1 VNAYSGIPRGQ
12 AGKQFPGKA
21 SGLLVKK
28 ELLHSRPFKCR
39 QEGAGVFCCPA
50 LLPRIILLKESH
62 TMAMDYQTNSSQVA
76 TVTGDYTTDLVLHKI
91 ATVEVPQGKH
101 IALAYSGGL
110 DSTLCVKL
118 SELKYHAR
126 QLTAIN
132 VDVGQ
137 GQEEIEMSI
146 ARALQLGIT
155 PITIDVKQEFTTEWL
170 TKAIH
175 ANSDYNGYPVS
186 TSMTRQL
193 IAARVAEKALELGCD
208 ALMEGSSGKGNDQ
221 YRMHNVFSLF
231 APGLPIF
238 VPVRDFDL
246 TRSEEQILM
255 EHYGVPVEELIVG
268 GDDKTMWCR
277 SIASGGIDLT
287 TELPD
292 DIWMW
297 LVPPQHAPNTPTR
310 LTLTW
315 ENGLPIALNGVELP
329 LDQIIEELNMVA
341 GANSI
346 GKIDLFEDGI
356 MGLKSREIYEAPA
369 ATLLLKVHRDLEQ
382 FCLTKEELQLKRQ
395 LEAQWARMV
404 YHGEWFHPL
413 KDAIDAFIAST
424 QKVVNG
430 EYVIEL
436 YKGNIDIVTRHSSSG
451 LFFPDVRSIKSASFN
466 QKECAPAAHIRGLP
480 YELIARRNKLVGL
493 EVH

>member
-1 VNAYSGIPRGQ
+1 MRCHSIAEVTC
-12 AGKQFPGKA
+12 KA
-21 SGLLVKK
+21 SLTLSSLQNVVRKGRGFFIALAPSQKHFV
-28 ELLHSRPFKCR
+28 
-39 QEGAGVFCCPA
+39 EGV
-50 LLPRIILLKESH
+50 EH
-62 TMAMDYQTNSSQVA
+62 TMAMHYSTNTTAVP
-76 TVTGDYTTDLVLHKI
+76 TVTGSSATDLALHKI
-91 ATVEVPQGKH
+91 TTVDVPQGKH

-118 SELKYHAR
+118 SELKYSAR

-137 GQEEIEMSI
+137 GKEEIEMSI
-146 ARALQLGIT
+146 ARAQQLGIT
-155 PITIDVKQEFTTEWL
+155 PITIDVKQEFTGQWL
-170 TKAIH
+170 TRAIQ

-246 TRSEEQILM
+246 TRSEEQLLM
-255 EHYGVPVEELIVG
+255 EYYGVQVEELIVG

-292 DIWMW
+292 DIWLW
-297 LVPPQHAPNTPTR
+297 LVPPHKASNIPTK

-315 ENGLPIALNGVELP
+315 ENGLPVALNDEKLP
-329 LDQIIEELNMVA
+329 LDTIIEQLNEIA
-341 GANSI
+341 GANGI

-369 ATLLLKVHRDLEQ
+369 ATLLLKIHRDLEQ

-395 LEAQWARMV
+395 LEAQWAKMV

-413 KDAIDAFIAST
+413 KEALDAFIAST
-424 QKVVNG
+424 QKAVNG
-430 EYVIEL
+430 DYEVEL
-436 YKGNIDIVTRHSSSG
+436 YKGNITITSRSSQSG

-480 YELIARRNKLVGL
+480 YELIARRNKRAGL
-493 EVH
+493 SAER

>member
-1 VNAYSGIPRGQ
+1 MAISNSVNKNQPATQHSS
-12 AGKQFPGKA
+12 A
-21 SGLLVKK
+21 L
-28 ELLHSRPFKCR
+28 EL
-39 QEGAGVFCCPA
+39 A
-50 LLPRIILLKESH
+50 
-62 TMAMDYQTNSSQVA
+62 
-76 TVTGDYTTDLVLHKI
+76 LHKI
-91 ATVEVPQGKH
+91 DSVEVPEGKS

-118 SELKYHAR
+118 SQQKYHAR
-126 QLTAIN
+126 SLLAIS

-137 GQEEIEMSI
+137 GEAEIQESIE
-146 ARALQLGIT
+146 RAETLGIS
-155 PITIDVKQEFTTEWL
+155 PLIIDAKQEFTEQWL
-170 TKAIH
+170 SKAIQ

-193 IAARVAEKALELGCD
+193 IAAHVAQKALELGCD

-231 APGLPIF
+231 APGLSIF

-246 TRSEEQILM
+246 TRGEEQLLM
-255 EHYGVPVEELIVG
+255 EHYGVPVEEVIAG

-277 SIASGGIDLT
+277 SIASGGIGLD

-292 DIWMW
+292 SIWLW
-297 LVPPQHAPNTPTR
+297 LTPPAKAPDKPTT
-310 LTLTW
+310 LKLTW
-315 ENGLPIALNGVELP
+315 QNGLPVALNDTTLP
-329 LDQIIEELNMVA
+329 LDQIIEQLNTIG
-341 GANSI
+341 GANGI

-369 ATLLLKVHRDLEQ
+369 ATILLKVHRDLEQ
-382 FCLTKEELQLKRQ
+382 FCLTKEEIQLKRQ
-395 LEAQWARMV
+395 MDAQWSKLV

-413 KDAIDAFIAST
+413 KEAIDAFIAST

-430 EYVIEL
+430 EYVVEL
-436 YKGNIDIVTRHSSSG
+436 YKGNIDIRSRSSSSG
-451 LFFPDVRSIKSASFN
+451 LFFPDVRSINSASFN

-480 YELIARRNKLVGL
+480 YELIARRNQLAATSGEGKQQ
-493 EVH
+493 

>member
-1 VNAYSGIPRGQ
+1 
-12 AGKQFPGKA
+12 
-21 SGLLVKK
+21 
-28 ELLHSRPFKCR
+28 
-39 QEGAGVFCCPA
+39 
-50 LLPRIILLKESH
+50 
-62 TMAMDYQTNSSQVA
+62 MATNFSSSTTA
-76 TVTGDYTTDLVLHKI
+76 TAPVTGDSATDLALHKI
-91 ATVEVPQGKH
+91 ASVEVPQGKH

-118 SELKYHAR
+118 AELKYHAR

-137 GQEEIEMSI
+137 GTGEIEMSI
-146 ARALQLGIT
+146 TRARQLGMT
-155 PITIDVKQEFTTEWL
+155 PVTIDVKQEFTEQWL
-170 TKAIH
+170 TKAIQ

-193 IAARVAEKALELGCD
+193 IASRVAEKALELGCD

-221 YRMHNVFSLF
+221 YRMHNVFSLC

-246 TRSEEQILM
+246 TRNEEQLVL
-255 EHYGVPVEELIVG
+255 EHHGVHVEELIVG

-277 SIASGGIDLT
+277 SIASGGIDLS

-292 DIWMW
+292 DIWLW
-297 LVPPQHAPNTPTR
+297 LVPPHKAPSTPTR

-315 ENGLPIALNGVELP
+315 QNGLPIALNSEKLP
-329 LDQIIEELNMVA
+329 LDQLIEQLNVLA
-341 GANSI
+341 GANGI
-346 GKIDLFEDGI
+346 GKIDIFEDGI
-356 MGLKSREIYEAPA
+356 MGFKSREIYEAPA

-382 FCLTKEELQLKRQ
+382 FCLTKEEIPLKRQ
-395 LEAQWARMV
+395 LEAQWAKMV

-413 KDAIDAFIAST
+413 KDALDAFIAST
-424 QKVVNG
+424 QQAVNG

-436 YKGNIDIVTRHSSSG
+436 YKGNVEIIARNSQSG

-466 QKECAPAAHIRGLP
+466 QKECAPAAHLRGLP
-480 YELIARRNKLVGL
+480 YELIARRNQLAGI
-493 EVH
+493 

>member
-1 VNAYSGIPRGQ
+1 MATIQSTGIAQ
-12 AGKQFPGKA
+12 STTVSSSAI
-21 SGLLVKK
+21 
-28 ELLHSRPFKCR
+28 EL
-39 QEGAGVFCCPA
+39 A
-50 LLPRIILLKESH
+50 
-62 TMAMDYQTNSSQVA
+62 
-76 TVTGDYTTDLVLHKI
+76 LHKI
-91 ATVEVPQGKH
+91 ASVNVPQGKH

-118 SELKYHAR
+118 SQLKYHAR
-126 QLTAIN
+126 HLTAIN

-137 GQEEIEMSI
+137 GAGEIQESS
-146 ARALQLGIT
+146 ARAIELGIT
-155 PITIDVKQEFTTEWL
+155 PILIDVKQEFTEQWL
-170 TKAIH
+170 GKAIQ
-175 ANSDYNGYPVS
+175 ANADYNGYPIS

-193 IAARVAEKALELGCD
+193 IAARVAQKALALGCD

-231 APGLPIF
+231 APGVPIF

-246 TRSEEQILM
+246 TRGEEQLLM
-255 EHYGVPVEELIVG
+255 ESYGVPIDEVIVG

-292 DIWMW
+292 SIWMW
-297 LVPPQHAPNTPTR
+297 LVPPAKAPDKPTA
-310 LTLTW
+310 LTITW
-315 ENGLPIALNGVELP
+315 QNGLPIALNGNPLP
-329 LDQIIEELNMVA
+329 LDQVIEQLNIIG
-341 GANSI
+341 GANGI
-346 GKIDLFEDGI
+346 GKIDIFEDGI

-369 ATLLLKVHRDLEQ
+369 AAILLKLHRDLEQ
-382 FCLTKEELQLKRQ
+382 YCLTKEEIQLKRQ
-395 LEAQWARMV
+395 LDAQWARLV

-413 KDAIDAFIAST
+413 KEAIDAFIATT

-430 EYVIEL
+430 EYTVEL
-436 YKGNIDIVTRHSSSG
+436 YKGNIDIRARTSTSG

-480 YELIARRNKLVGL
+480 YELIARRNALVATPGGS
-493 EVH
+493 HD

>member
-1 VNAYSGIPRGQ
+1 MATYSSTNNVQ
-12 AGKQFPGKA
+12 TTVSSNTA
-21 SGLLVKK
+21 
-28 ELLHSRPFKCR
+28 LHL
-39 QEGAGVFCCPA
+39 A
-50 LLPRIILLKESH
+50 LQK
-62 TMAMDYQTNSSQVA
+62 VA
-76 TVTGDYTTDLVLHKI
+76 TVD
-91 ATVEVPQGKH
+91 VPQGKH

-118 SELKYHAR
+118 SQLKYHAR
-126 QLTAIN
+126 SLTAIT

-137 GQEEIEMSI
+137 GEDEIQQST
-146 ARALQLGIT
+146 ARARQLGIS
-155 PITIDVKQEFTTEWL
+155 PLIIDAKQEFTEQWL
-170 TKAIH
+170 SKAIQ

-193 IAARVAEKALELGCD
+193 IAAKVAQKGLELGCD

-231 APGLPIF
+231 APGTPIF

-246 TRSEEQILM
+246 TRGEEQLLM
-255 EHYGVPVEELIVG
+255 EHYGVPVEEVITG

-292 DIWMW
+292 SIWMW
-297 LVPPQHAPNTPTR
+297 LTPPSRSPDQSAT
-310 LTLTW
+310 LTLSW
-315 ENGLPIALNGVELP
+315 QNGLPVALNGTPLP
-329 LDQIIEELNMVA
+329 LDAIIEQLNIIG
-341 GANSI
+341 GANGI
-346 GKIDLFEDGI
+346 GKIDIFEDGI

-369 ATLLLKVHRDLEQ
+369 ATILLKLHRDLEQ
-382 FCLTKEELQLKRQ
+382 YCLTKEEIEWKRQ
-395 LEAQWARMV
+395 LDAQWARMV

-413 KDAIDAFIAST
+413 KEAIDAFIATT

-430 EYVIEL
+430 EYVVEL
-436 YKGNIDIVTRHSSSG
+436 YKGNIDIRARSSSSD

-466 QKECAPAAHIRGLP
+466 QKECAAAAHIRGIP
-480 YELIARRNKLVGL
+480 YELIARRNKTASIL
-493 EVH
+493 

>member
-1 VNAYSGIPRGQ
+1 
-12 AGKQFPGKA
+12 
-21 SGLLVKK
+21 
-28 ELLHSRPFKCR
+28 
-39 QEGAGVFCCPA
+39 
-50 LLPRIILLKESH
+50 
-62 TMAMDYQTNSSQVA
+62 MATSFSSSTTVTA
-76 TVTGDYTTDLVLHKI
+76 TVTDNNATDLALHKI
-91 ATVEVPQGKH
+91 ASVEVPQGKH

-118 SELKYHAR
+118 AELKYHAR

-137 GQEEIEMSI
+137 GADEIEMSV
-146 ARALQLGIT
+146 ARAQELGIT
-155 PITIDVKQEFTTEWL
+155 PVTLDVKQEFTEQWL
-170 TKAIH
+170 TKAIQ

-246 TRSEEQILM
+246 TRSEEQLVL
-255 EHYGVPVEELIVG
+255 EHYGVHVEELIVG

-277 SIASGGIDLT
+277 SIASGGIDLS

-292 DIWMW
+292 DIWLW
-297 LVPPQHAPNTPTR
+297 LVPPHKASSTPTR

-315 ENGLPIALNGVELP
+315 QNGLPIALNGEKLP
-329 LDQIIEELNMVA
+329 LNQLIEQLNVLA
-341 GANSI
+341 GANGI
-346 GKIDLFEDGI
+346 GKIDIFEDGI

-382 FCLTKEELQLKRQ
+382 FCLTKEEIPLKRQ
-395 LEAQWARMV
+395 LEAQWAKMV

-413 KDAIDAFIAST
+413 KDALDAFIAST
-424 QKVVNG
+424 QQAVNG
-430 EYVIEL
+430 EYLIEL
-436 YKGNIDIVTRHSSSG
+436 YKGNVEIIARNSQSG
-451 LFFPDVRSIKSASFN
+451 LFFPDIRSIKSASFN
-466 QKECAPAAHIRGLP
+466 QKECASVAHMRGLP
-480 YELIARRNKLVGL
+480 YELIARRNTLAGM
-493 EVH
+493 

>member
-1 VNAYSGIPRGQ
+1 MTISNPDSKNQPATRHSSALEQ
-12 AGKQFPGKA
+12 A
-21 SGLLVKK
+21 
-28 ELLHSRPFKCR
+28 
-39 QEGAGVFCCPA
+39 
-50 LLPRIILLKESH
+50 
-62 TMAMDYQTNSSQVA
+62 
-76 TVTGDYTTDLVLHKI
+76 LHKI
-91 ATVEVPQGKH
+91 DSVEVPEGNS

-118 SELKYHAR
+118 SQQKYHAR
-126 QLTAIN
+126 SLTAIS

-137 GQEEIEMSI
+137 GEAEIQESIE
-146 ARALQLGIT
+146 RAEKLGIS
-155 PITIDVKQEFTTEWL
+155 PLIIDAKQEFTEQWL
-170 TKAIH
+170 SKAIQ

-193 IAARVAEKALELGCD
+193 IAAHVAQKALELGCD

-231 APGLPIF
+231 APGLSIF

-246 TRSEEQILM
+246 TRGEEQLLM
-255 EHYGVPVEELIVG
+255 EHYGVSVEEVIAG

-277 SIASGGIDLT
+277 SIASGGIGLD

-292 DIWMW
+292 SIWLW
-297 LVPPQHAPNTPTR
+297 LTPPAKAPDKPTT
-310 LTLTW
+310 LKLTW
-315 ENGLPIALNGVELP
+315 QNGLPVALNDTKLP
-329 LDQIIEELNMVA
+329 LDQIIEQLNTIG
-341 GANSI
+341 GANGI

-369 ATLLLKVHRDLEQ
+369 ATILLKVHRDLEQ
-382 FCLTKEELQLKRQ
+382 FCLTKEEIQLKRQ
-395 LEAQWARMV
+395 LDAQWSKLV

-424 QKVVNG
+424 QKAVNG
-430 EYVIEL
+430 EYVVEL
-436 YKGNIDIVTRHSSSG
+436 YKGNVDIRSRSSSSG
-451 LFFPDVRSIKSASFN
+451 LFFPDIRSINSASFN

-480 YELIARRNKLVGL
+480 YELIARRNQLAATSGEGKQQ
-493 EVH
+493 

>member
-1 VNAYSGIPRGQ
+1 MTISNPANKNQPATRHSSALEQ
-12 AGKQFPGKA
+12 A
-21 SGLLVKK
+21 
-28 ELLHSRPFKCR
+28 
-39 QEGAGVFCCPA
+39 
-50 LLPRIILLKESH
+50 
-62 TMAMDYQTNSSQVA
+62 
-76 TVTGDYTTDLVLHKI
+76 LHKI
-91 ATVEVPQGKH
+91 DSVEVPEGNS

-118 SELKYHAR
+118 SQQKYHAR
-126 QLTAIN
+126 SLTAIS

-137 GQEEIEMSI
+137 GEAEIQESIE
-146 ARALQLGIT
+146 RAEKLGIT
-155 PITIDVKQEFTTEWL
+155 PLIIDAKQEFTEQWL
-170 TKAIH
+170 SKAIQ

-193 IAARVAEKALELGCD
+193 IAAHVAQKALELGCD

-231 APGLPIF
+231 APGLSIF

-246 TRSEEQILM
+246 TRGEEQLLM
-255 EHYGVPVEELIVG
+255 EHYGVPVEEVIAG

-277 SIASGGIDLT
+277 SIASGGIGLD

-292 DIWMW
+292 SIWLW
-297 LVPPQHAPNTPTR
+297 LTPPAQAPDEPTT
-310 LTLTW
+310 LKLTW
-315 ENGLPIALNGVELP
+315 QNGLPVALNDTKLP
-329 LDQIIEELNMVA
+329 LDQIIEQLNTIG
-341 GANSI
+341 GANGI

-369 ATLLLKVHRDLEQ
+369 ATILLKVHRDLEQ
-382 FCLTKEELQLKRQ
+382 FCLTKEEIQLKRQ
-395 LEAQWARMV
+395 LDAQWSKLV

-424 QKVVNG
+424 QKAVNG

-436 YKGNIDIVTRHSSSG
+436 YKGNIDIRSRLSSSG
-451 LFFPDVRSIKSASFN
+451 LFFPDIRSINSASFN

-480 YELIARRNKLVGL
+480 YQLNARRNQLAATSGEGKQQ
-493 EVH
+493 

>member
-1 VNAYSGIPRGQ
+1 MLFDGRG
-12 AGKQFPGKA
+12 
-21 SGLLVKK
+21 
-28 ELLHSRPFKCR
+28 
-39 QEGAGVFCCPA
+39 EGF
-50 LLPRIILLKESH
+50 LLPLLLPKLNSLKEKATMNNRTH
-62 TMAMDYQTNSSQVA
+62 TTQTMATSNSA
-76 TVTGDYTTDLVLHKI
+76 LELALHKI
-91 ATVEVPQGKH
+91 ASVDVPQGKH

-118 SELKYHAR
+118 SQLKYHVRA
-126 QLTAIN
+126 LTAIT

-137 GQEEIEMSI
+137 GEAEIQQSS
-146 ARALQLGIT
+146 ARAKQLGIS
-155 PITIDVKQEFTTEWL
+155 PLVIDAKQKFTEQWL
-170 TKAIH
+170 SKAIQ

-193 IAARVAEKALELGCD
+193 IAAHVAQAALELGCD
-208 ALMEGSSGKGNDQ
+208 ALMEGSTGKGNDQ

-231 APGLPIF
+231 APGTSIF

-246 TRSEEQILM
+246 TRSEEQLLM
-255 EHYGVPVEELIVG
+255 EHYGIPVEEVIAG

-292 DIWMW
+292 SIWMW
-297 LVPPQHAPNTPTR
+297 LTPPAKAPDKPTTI
-310 LTLTW
+310 TLQW
-315 ENGLPIALNGVELP
+315 QNGLPVALNGTPLP
-329 LDQIIEELNMVA
+329 LDQIIEQLNLIG
-341 GANSI
+341 GANGI

-369 ATLLLKVHRDLEQ
+369 ATILLKVHHDLEQ
-382 FCLTKEELQLKRQ
+382 FCLTKEEIQLKRQ
-395 LEAQWARMV
+395 LDAHWAKLV

-413 KDAIDAFIAST
+413 KEAIDAFIAST
-424 QKVVNG
+424 QKVVSG

-436 YKGNIDIVTRHSSSG
+436 YKGNIDIRSRSSASG
-451 LFFPDVRSIKSASFN
+451 LFFPDIRSIKSASFN

-480 YELIARRNKLVGL
+480 YELIARRNKMAF
-493 EVH
+493 

>member
-1 VNAYSGIPRGQ
+1 MATYSSTNTEQTTVSKNSP
-12 AGKQFPGKA
+12 
-21 SGLLVKK
+21 
-28 ELLHSRPFKCR
+28 LH
-39 QEGAGVFCCPA
+39 
-50 LLPRIILLKESH
+50 L
-62 TMAMDYQTNSSQVA
+62 AMQKVA
-76 TVTGDYTTDLVLHKI
+76 AVD
-91 ATVEVPQGKH
+91 VPQGKH

-118 SELKYHAR
+118 SQLKYHAR
-126 QLTAIN
+126 SLTAIT

-137 GQEEIEMSI
+137 GEDEIQQST
-146 ARALQLGIT
+146 ARAMQLGIS
-155 PITIDVKQEFTTEWL
+155 PLIIDAKQEFTEQWL
-170 TKAIH
+170 SKAIQ

-193 IAARVAEKALELGCD
+193 IAAHVAQKALELGCD
-208 ALMEGSSGKGNDQ
+208 ALMEGSTGKGNDQ

-231 APGLPIF
+231 APGTPIF

-246 TRSEEQILM
+246 TRGEEQLLM

-292 DIWMW
+292 SIWMW
-297 LVPPQHAPNTPTR
+297 LTPPTKAPDKPT
-310 LTLTW
+310 TLKITW
-315 ENGLPIALNGVELP
+315 QNGLPVALNGTALP
-329 LDQIIEELNMVA
+329 LDQIIEQLNVLG
-341 GANSI
+341 GANGI

-369 ATLLLKVHRDLEQ
+369 ATILLKLHRDLEQ
-382 FCLTKEELQLKRQ
+382 FCLTKEEIQVKRQ
-395 LEAQWARMV
+395 LDAEWARLV

-413 KDAIDAFIAST
+413 KDAIDAFIATT

-430 EYVIEL
+430 EYVVEL
-436 YKGNIDIVTRHSSSG
+436 YKGNIDIRERSSSTG

-466 QKECAPAAHIRGLP
+466 QKECAAVAHIRGLP
-480 YELIARRNKLVGL
+480 FELMARRDKNVGGQS
-493 EVH
+493 